1 MDITLL
7 SGSQIASHLSSEKD
21 DWGDLQQ
28 GGKGWE
34 QLERQVKN
42 HEQFLKTLSFTINM
56 YFLNK
61 YFRELHYHKIIQNFL
76 QVYT

>member
-1 MDITLL
+1 MDIALL
-7 SGSQIASHLSSEKD
+7 SGSQIASRLSSEKD

-34 QLERQVKN
+34 QQVQN

-56 YFLNK
+56 CFLNK